1 MFFEKGTSH
10 CAIQAGFEF
19 IAILEFHHSNAG
31 IIGVSHHTPTL
42 VFLGGFLEAGFFFFS
57 FKFS

>member
-1 MFFEKGTSH
+1 MCFEKGTSH
-10 CAIQAGFEF
+10 YAVQAGFEF
-19 IAILEFHHSNAG
+19 IAILELHHSNAG

-42 VFLGGFLEAGFFFFS
+42 VFLGGFLEAGFFS